1 MSVFGRTGWVVRAP
15 AVCALFVVMFS
26 NVDVAGAEDSE
37 GDSDKP
43 PSFGEATREDSSEE
57 DNEEGDSEE
66 ENEREEGDEV
76 SEPEG
81 EGELGGRTESEPT
94 KSDDLGADEPESD
107 EPETDEIEE
116 PDPEEA
122 SDLPEVPIESE
133 KKWAVTAEVFTE
145 IPFQLGGAAIVDTP
159 APVQLR
165 GGIGYLPGPYMR
177 TANDFLVGAFD
188 GYGREDAKLVESTV
202 KNSLLWQLGAGIVS
216 GDNQGVYFAVGYT
229 AATFGGTAASA
240 TLIEQATGE
249 ELPDRVKEREDSL
262 DFDVRASLHQLDLEL
277 GLLWKFSHVSLRTGL
292 GWSWTFA
299 SVANVDAQFDGDDE
313 RVDEVLEEIERR
325 AEAHLDDTYRSY
337 VHPPYLSIGIGFA
350 AY

>member
-1 MSVFGRTGWVVRAP
+1 MNVFGRSGWVVCAP
-15 AVCALFVVMFS
+15 AICALFVVTFS
-26 NVDVAGAEDSE
+26 NMDVAGAEESE
-37 GDSDKP
+37 EAADKP
-43 PSFGEATREDSSEE
+43 PSFGEVTREESSEE
-57 DNEEGDSEE
+57 EDDSEE
-66 ENEREEGDEV
+66 EKEGELDER
-76 SEPEG
+76 SEPE
-81 EGELGGRTESEPT
+81 EP
-94 KSDDLGADEPESD
+94 GPDEPESD
-107 EPETDEIEE
+107 ENE
-116 PDPEEA
+116 PEETEPEGA
-122 SDLPEVPIESE
+122 EPEVPESTGAPIESE
-133 KKWAVTAEVFTE
+133 KKWAVTAEAFTE

-188 GYGREDAKLVESTV
+188 GYSREDAKLVESTV
-202 KNSLLWQLGAGIVS
+202 KDSLLWQLGVGIVS

-262 DFDVRASLHQLDLEL
+262 DFDVRASLHQLDLEF

-292 GWSWTFA
+292 GWSWSFA
-299 SVANVDAQFDGDDE
+299 SAANVDAQFDGDAE
-313 RVDEVLEEIERR
+313 RVEEVLEAIERR

-337 VHPPYLSIGIGFA
+337 VHPPYLSIGVGFA